1 MDYDDLRRLAFAV
14 ALTTIAG
21 YVDAVGFLQVG
32 HLFVSFMSGDS
43 TQLAVAAARANWSE
57 MGEAGGVIALF
68 VIGVIAG
75 RILSRAMKHRYRAAV
90 LPTEAILLASAA
102 LFQTSGASVI
112 VPMVL
117 AMGLQNAA
125 LHKVGDIKTSLTYVT
140 GTLVNFGEKLAD
152 AFSTSDPKQRWAW
165 APYLLLWLGL
175 IIGAAFGALFYQM
188 LQLRALLIPATALVI
203 LATVASSMEP

>member
-1 MDYDDLRRLAFAV
+1 MDRDDRRRLAFAV
-14 ALTTIAG
+14 GLTAVAG
-21 YVDAVGFLQVG
+21 YVDAVGFLKVG

-57 MGEAGGVIALF
+57 MGAAGGVIALF
-68 VIGVIAG
+68 VLGVIAG

-90 LPTEAILLASAA
+90 LPIEAILLASAA
-102 LFQTSGASVI
+102 LLQTSGTMVI

-140 GTLVNFGEKLAD
+140 GTLVNFGENLAD
-152 AFSTSDPKQRWAW
+152 AFGTPDPQQRWAW
-165 APYLLLWLGL
+165 VPYLLLWLGL
-175 IIGAAFGALFYQM
+175 ILGAAFGAMFYQM
-188 LQLRALLIPATALVI
+188 LQLSALFIPATALII
-203 LATVASSMEP
+203 LATVASSMPP